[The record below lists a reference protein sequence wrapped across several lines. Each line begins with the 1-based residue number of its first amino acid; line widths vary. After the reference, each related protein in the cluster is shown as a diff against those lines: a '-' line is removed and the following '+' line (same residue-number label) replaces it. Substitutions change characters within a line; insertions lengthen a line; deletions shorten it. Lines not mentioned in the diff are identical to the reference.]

1 MKAAT
6 ILLLAGCLAISAADP
21 QPIPE
26 ALREEF
32 QLDPSYQK
40 YVEAGGFPIV
50 GSARVS
56 DAALAECAWI
66 VAHML
71 AQRPEIGAA
80 LGQAHVRFA
89 VMAYDEYTT
98 DIPEHASLQPKVYWD
113 RRARGLGA
121 SVERPAVSGAE
132 ENLLA
137 FPGDPYPT
145 ENIALHEFAHAIHEM
160 AMKSLDPTFDDRLAA
175 RLSCRA
181 RGRSVARDLCCRRS
195 TGILGR
201 SRPELVR

>member
-6 ILLLAGCLAISAADP
+6 LLFLAASIAISAAMP
-21 QPIPE
+21 KPIPE
-26 ALREEF
+26 ALREKF
-32 QLDPSYQK
+32 QLDRFYQK
-40 YVEAGGFPIV
+40 YVEGGGFPIV

-56 DAALAECAWI
+56 DAALAECAWM
-66 VAHML
+66 VEHML
-71 AQRPEIGAA
+71 AHRPEIGTA
-80 LGQAHVRFA
+80 LGQANVRFA
-89 VMAYDEYTT
+89 VMAFDEYTT
-98 DIPEHASLQPKVYWD
+98 DIPEHASLRPKVYWD

-160 AMKSLDPTFDDRLAA
+160 AMKSLDPT
-175 RLSCRA
+175 
-181 RGRSVARDLCCRRS
+181 
-195 TGILGR
+195 
-201 SRPELVR
+201 